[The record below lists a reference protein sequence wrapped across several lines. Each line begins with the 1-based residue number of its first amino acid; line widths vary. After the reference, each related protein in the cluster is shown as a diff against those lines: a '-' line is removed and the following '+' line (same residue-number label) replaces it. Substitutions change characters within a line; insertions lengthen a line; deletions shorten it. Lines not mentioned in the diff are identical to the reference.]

1 MSEDWLKPDDPMPDF
16 VPAQKGD
23 GKKKRFGDV
32 FGASA
37 EAMRATDLTSSE
49 AENQGHAFREI
60 DQAILD
66 DFGGDA
72 SAKSSA
78 LMALD
83 VPSLKGLST
92 EDRVKLS
99 VGSAYDI
106 SMLERY
112 KVYRDGLPPERRDK
126 IPDPARI
133 EARAREIALHRYTEA
148 EKEVANGKG
157 FSGGAAQFLGG
168 TAGAM
173 TDPVNLGSMFVFKR
187 PITTFKGAVAYG
199 AATSGAT
206 EIVLQPVV
214 QQYRQEVGLPAG
226 WDEGLQNV
234 VYATIGGGVFGAGE
248 GGLIKLGQALDA
260 RKRRGLAG
268 AIDAELEE
276 IVTRHESGDLDA
288 EGVQEEF
295 AALAE
300 REPAFAAAMEIS
312 QRARAAE
319 QAMEENPFGLT
330 PQDLVAHEA
339 RIKNAEAE
347 LVDTPAPH
355 IGEDL
360 PPVPDVAQEV
370 VPPYLADLGL
380 EVVNLTDLARDP
392 KRFQFKASDADGV
405 TDALQDIDEWVP
417 ERAGALLVWEGLDGA
432 RYIANGHQRHA
443 LGLRLMEGGADPIQS
458 PAFILR
464 EADGVTAEQ
473 AMVRGALVNIG
484 EGSGTSLDAARI
496 LRADPEMITNLPP
509 RSPLVREAQGL
520 TRLSDD
526 AFGLVVNEKVSPR
539 WGALVG
545 KAVEDPDLQGQIALA
560 LQAADPRT
568 ATEAASIVA
577 DLQRAPVVEGTTI
590 DLFGES
596 GFKQALIAERAKV
609 KAAALSQLS
618 RDKRAFATLNRR
630 ADRIEAEGNRLDRE
644 GNEQVEVDAA
654 TLAERLDAQAHVKGD
669 VSDALNKAAQAV
681 ADGQSIKQA
690 ARGLIDALDGGA
702 DGGGAGRGLAAGGG
716 SAPEFAGGRAEG
728 GARGRLG
735 TGLQD
740 LLDADAG
747 APGTARAIKAHE
759 VAAVASEEFGP
770 DVAALI
776 ARAAEA
782 KIKTGKIETAAVRY
796 RGKIWRAASHE
807 DAMAAIEQATG
818 QRPSGFDGGPL
829 GAEAGFVDDY
839 GKFLTREDAALA
851 AMAAGQITDPSIAR
865 VMEMRLKRGE
875 AVPLATEHV
884 ALANKGGRF
893 TFGGLRAKWPP
904 ISDFENAEK
913 ALATGQT
920 EQEVWRTFGWRKGVH
935 DGKWRFE
942 IDDSAASFRNIDMG
956 EFKSEGLTNAHG
968 KLGRFLKHKKLF
980 HHYPWL
986 KDVQVEIGIGEYYG
1000 ISGATGEFQV
1010 RAYGDTV
1017 DDALSV
1023 LLHEIQH
1030 VVQHYENFTNG
1041 GGLDTIKSQNT
1052 EFINALEVELETA
1065 GHNRARVIEHEI
1077 GRLKLTNSALN
1088 EHLDGYMGSGL
1099 SVDGY
1104 RSIYGE
1110 IEARNVQARQHY
1122 DAKRRLEEDPETTQ
1136 DIPSA
1141 RSIAVGGPVMLD
1153 FDLVAYSKLERIVKS
1168 VHNEF
1173 DQRGA
1178 KPEWKETPEQFISGM
1193 MARGLDSTVENARR
1207 NASSAD
1213 EGSPLGAA
1221 RLIDLEIVERF
1232 LKEGLSQDDFKP
1244 RFSRYGLEDV
1254 LRDVDV
1260 NHITD
1265 EIAFPTILDA
1275 AAQDNFMRRVRLK
1288 RAGRMRARLKFL
1300 EGKSGLL
1307 EERTFEDFAKSL
1319 HGEIRKLYVGSAD
1332 GSLIGNVLQDPK
1344 AGQYLTEFLEKQRI
1358 TGGVGRHFAF
1368 AYAMKK
1374 AGYKNPIWDK
1384 MPTSLDHA
1392 VLLTKLED
1400 EMASLVHE
1408 LNDLKLFMD
1417 SGSSRFAFGEA
1428 PVDVPRS
1435 ELARMAT
1442 RFVNDDA
1449 SVVQAAIREAVL
1461 CAGGEPMAGLGQ
1473 LAAGSALGLGLGLAA
1488 GGAVIAYGTPQQ
1500 RDDRYE
1506 AWFTQLHPDEQ
1517 SYAPLPKSHQRALKK
1532 MRRENREALMWRVQ
1546 LERQTRDM
1554 FRSNL
1559 DAMPDYQGQL
1569 RVNSWAERFTGVSA
1583 SFLDDMIIQ
1592 ESAGRWDVQ
1601 APTSSATGGMQFIN
1615 STWRNM
1621 LRKHGES
1628 YGLKVDVNSQEAL
1641 DLRTDPRWGTV
1652 MGAEYAAENG
1662 RWLGRR
1668 LDRRITQ
1675 KDAYL
1680 AHFLGRDGALALLRA
1695 RPTAVAADI
1704 MPRAAAANLNVFYQ
1718 NGDLDKPRTVSG
1730 VIQRQTRKF
1739 SSEPLFVDERFEER
1753 GA

>member
-148 EKEVANGKG
+148 EKEMANGKG

-355 IGEDL
+355 MGEDL
-360 PPVPDVAQEV
+360 PPAPDVAQEV

-417 ERAGALLVWEGLDGA
+417 ERAGALLVWEGLDGV

-443 LGLRLMEGGADPIQS
+443 LGLRLMESGADPIQS

-568 ATEAASIVA
+568 ASEAASIVA

-702 DGGGAGRGLAAGGG
+702 NGGGAGRGLAAGGG

-759 VAAVASEEFGP
+759 VAAVAAEEFGP

-893 TFGGLRAKWPP
+893 AKA
-904 ISDFENAEK
+904 AE
-913 ALATGQT
+913 
-920 EQEVWRTFGWRKGVH
+920 
-935 DGKWRFE
+935 
-942 IDDSAASFRNIDMG
+942 
-956 EFKSEGLTNAHG
+956 
-968 KLGRFLKHKKLF
+968 
-980 HHYPWL
+980 
-986 KDVQVEIGIGEYYG
+986 
-1000 ISGATGEFQV
+1000 
-1010 RAYGDTV
+1010 
-1017 DDALSV
+1017 
-1023 LLHEIQH
+1023 
-1030 VVQHYENFTNG
+1030 
-1041 GGLDTIKSQNT
+1041 
-1052 EFINALEVELETA
+1052 
-1065 GHNRARVIEHEI
+1065 
-1077 GRLKLTNSALN
+1077 
-1088 EHLDGYMGSGL
+1088 
-1099 SVDGY
+1099 
-1104 RSIYGE
+1104 
-1110 IEARNVQARQHY
+1110 
-1122 DAKRRLEEDPETTQ
+1122 
-1136 DIPSA
+1136 
-1141 RSIAVGGPVMLD
+1141 
-1153 FDLVAYSKLERIVKS
+1153 
-1168 VHNEF
+1168 
-1173 DQRGA
+1173 
-1178 KPEWKETPEQFISGM
+1178 
-1193 MARGLDSTVENARR
+1193 
-1207 NASSAD
+1207 
-1213 EGSPLGAA
+1213 
-1221 RLIDLEIVERF
+1221 
-1232 LKEGLSQDDFKP
+1232 
-1244 RFSRYGLEDV
+1244 
-1254 LRDVDV
+1254 
-1260 NHITD
+1260 
-1265 EIAFPTILDA
+1265 
-1275 AAQDNFMRRVRLK
+1275 
-1288 RAGRMRARLKFL
+1288 
-1300 EGKSGLL
+1300 
-1307 EERTFEDFAKSL
+1307 
-1319 HGEIRKLYVGSAD
+1319 
-1332 GSLIGNVLQDPK
+1332 
-1344 AGQYLTEFLEKQRI
+1344 
-1358 TGGVGRHFAF
+1358 
-1368 AYAMKK
+1368 
-1374 AGYKNPIWDK
+1374 
-1384 MPTSLDHA
+1384 MP
-1392 VLLTKLED
+1392 
-1400 EMASLVHE
+1400 M
-1408 LNDLKLFMD
+1408 
-1417 SGSSRFAFGEA
+1417 
-1428 PVDVPRS
+1428 DVPRS

-1569 RVNSWAERFTGVSA
+1569 RVNGWAERFTGVSA